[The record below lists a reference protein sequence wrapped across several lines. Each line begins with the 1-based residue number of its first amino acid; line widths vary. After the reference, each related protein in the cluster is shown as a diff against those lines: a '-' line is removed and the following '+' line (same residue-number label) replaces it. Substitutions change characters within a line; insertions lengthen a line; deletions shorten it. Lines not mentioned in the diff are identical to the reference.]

1 MNEME
6 RGVAVYV
13 GEKAL
18 AHLQSVT
25 VGIAGAGGLGSNC
38 AMNLV
43 RCGFRKF
50 VLADFDR
57 VEKSNLNRQAFTLD
71 QVGKLKVVALAGNM
85 KSVNPDLEIE
95 LVSTDLNPENMDA
108 VFMNCDAVVEA
119 LDVSVFKRAVVEAYL
134 PSGKLVVAASGIG
147 GTGDAD
153 AIVTRRVRD
162 NFYMIGDMETECC
175 AEYPPFSPKV
185 TVAAAKQADV
195 VFSHFLDEFKNRE
208 GA

>member
-6 RGVAVYV
+6 RGVAIYL
-13 GEKAL
+13 GEEAL
-18 AHLQSVT
+18 NHLQSLT

-175 AEYPPFSPKV
+175 AEIRL
-185 TVAAAKQADV
+185 
-195 VFSHFLDEFKNRE
+195 FLQR
-208 GA
+208 